1 MRAGAATRA
10 ASICL
15 KQGTYVPS
23 GVRHTRARPSV
34 GPVAVRTQGPSTTR
48 RPDVPFTLCFHGV
61 GVPTYEREPGEAGYW
76 VGRGRLL
83 EILDWVARAP
93 QVALSFD
100 DGNRS
105 DVDVVLP
112 ALVERDLVAT
122 FFPVLDRIGDTRSTS
137 VSGLEELLA
146 AGMDVGTHGRTHRP
160 WAGLRGEAARSE
172 ILSPRHALED
182 LLGRRVDRAAA
193 PLGRYDRHALA
204 LLRGGGCAE
213 VNVSD
218 QRPAR
223 PGAWIQPRFSVR
235 ADDTAAS
242 LQARM
247 LASTDPARRVRDAA
261 ASLVKRLR

>member
-1 MRAGAATRA
+1 MAATRA
-10 ASICL
+10 ASICP
-15 KQGTYVPS
+15 KQGTYVPAAARRV
-23 GVRHTRARPSV
+23 GGRPSV
-34 GPVAVRTQGPSTTR
+34 GPVTVTTQGPSTTR
-48 RPDVPFTLCFHGV
+48 GPDLPFTLCFHGV
-61 GVPTYEREPGEAGYW
+61 GVPTHEREPGEAGYW
-76 VGRGRLL
+76 VGRDQLL
-83 EILDWVARAP
+83 EILDWVAQSP

-112 ALVERDLVAT
+112 ALVERGVLAT
-122 FFPVLDRIGDTRSTS
+122 FFPVVDRIGDAWSTS

-146 AGMDVGTHGRTHRP
+146 AGMDVGTHGLTHRP
-160 WAGLRGEAARSE
+160 WAGLRGEEAREE
-172 ILSPRHALED
+172 ILAPRHALED

-193 PLGRYDRHALA
+193 PLGRYDRHTLA
-204 LLRGGGCAE
+204 LLRSGGCAE

-223 PGAWIQPRFSVR
+223 PGAWLQPRFSVR

-242 LQARM
+242 LQARL
-247 LASTDPARRVRDAA
+247 LASTAPARRVRNAA

>member
-1 MRAGAATRA
+1 VSAGVERAG
-10 ASICL
+10 
-15 KQGTYVPS
+15 
-23 GVRHTRARPSV
+23 ARPSV
-34 GPVAVRTQGPSTTR
+34 GPVAVTTQGPSTTR
-48 RPDVPFTLCFHGV
+48 SPDVPFTVCFHGV
-61 GVPTYEREPGEAGYW
+61 GVPTHEREPGEAGYW
-76 VGRGRLL
+76 VGRDQLL
-83 EILDWVARAP
+83 EILDWVAQAP

-112 ALVERDLVAT
+112 ALVERGLPAT
-122 FFPVLDRIGDTRSTS
+122 FFPVADRIGDPWSTS

-146 AGMDVGTHGRTHRP
+146 VGMDVGTHGRTHRP

-193 PLGRYDRHALA
+193 PLGRYDRHTLA
-204 LLRGGGCAE
+204 LLRAGGCAE

-223 PGAWIQPRFSVR
+223 PGAWLQPRFSVR
-235 ADDTAAS
+235 ADDTAAT

-247 LASTDPARRVRDAA
+247 LASTTAVRRVRNAT
-261 ASLVKRLR
+261 ASLAKRLR